1 MVMPSL
7 KLSFEQLEQ
16 KFVTSRCGTVHR
28 LSFVA
33 SATTALLHEV
43 WTPGNLMGLWNTF
56 DPLASGQS
64 MLSCRDTITV
74 SSPFPSHHRFCRRKK
89 VKKMDT

>member
-1 MVMPSL
+1 MPSL

-43 WTPGNLMGLWNTF
+43 WTPGNLMDCGI
-56 DPLASGQS
+56 
-64 MLSCRDTITV
+64 LSIRWPV
-74 SSPFPSHHRFCRRKK
+74 
-89 VKKMDT
+89 VKAC